1 MSRKEEIR
9 SFVGKKIRS
18 MQTGAATAGT
28 KATLADLRRG
38 VGREPGEMPQLFG
51 TILYEMPEGF
61 LSRDGTATK
70 EEWVCYIALTLYAL
84 HQQGHEEGRQAM
96 HTADKVSIGKA
107 MYQLVLAYEGD
118 SNAEQRVL
126 QRLKTLITAVDMKE
140 LSHHLRGTVQLLKS
154 KDIPLNYEI
163 LAEDLYELQF
173 PEGKNRVSL
182 RWGQDFYGGRNITE
196 KQHEKEGAL

>member
-1 MSRKEEIR
+1 MTRKEEIR
-9 SFVGKKIRS
+9 NFVGRKIHS
-18 MQTGAATAGT
+18 LQAEAASASG
-28 KATLADLRRG
+28 KAALANLRRG

-61 LSRDGTATK
+61 LSGNGTTTK

-84 HQQGHEEGRQAM
+84 HQQGHDQGNREM
-96 HTADKVSIGKA
+96 HTAEKVGIGRA
-107 MYQLVLAYEGD
+107 MYRLVLTYEND
-118 SNAEQRVL
+118 SNAEQRIL

-140 LSHHLRGTVQLLKS
+140 LSYHLRGIVQLLKS

-182 RWGQDFYGGRNITE
+182 RWGQDFYGGRNITV
-196 KQHEKEGAL
+196 KQQEKEGAL

>member
-1 MSRKEEIR
+1 
-9 SFVGKKIRS
+9 
-18 MQTGAATAGT
+18 
-28 KATLADLRRG
+28 
-38 VGREPGEMPQLFG
+38 
-51 TILYEMPEGF
+51 
-61 LSRDGTATK
+61 
-70 EEWVCYIALTLYAL
+70 
-84 HQQGHEEGRQAM
+84 M

-196 KQHEKEGAL
+196 K